1 MTVLNNSFKTAS
13 IFIILLALVSCQAK
27 KTGGSGI
34 VKIDTGQLP
43 AQQKDLSE
51 YLEDIYVVPLETT
64 QNNLLGGLEVSDQ
77 DDSDFFY
84 LSYENQTIYR
94 FNASGQ
100 FLNSF
105 CHLGKGPGEYA
116 KVRNIHIIPG
126 TQTILLS
133 DVRQSKMLLYD
144 YSGTFIREFALP
156 PSTARF
162 AVLNNNLIALH
173 AGKMTSL
180 KPDDNIRNDL
190 IFMDM
195 QGKIVGRKFPFDML
209 LWYEFSNAFTRPDAD
224 GSYYYSKQFDFN
236 IYRVRDTSQPEVFM
250 RLDYGNSMAS
260 LDDLKGP
267 SMEDFMVLQKE
278 GKRLSTDN
286 VINTYRQFALINFTG
301 RRLTLIVINKK
312 TGEQMMFGTD
322 SLFSMGRYHGL
333 PISIPRD
340 SYKDHF
346 LFRMEAIDLYQAI
359 RTLTED
365 QIKILKKQ
373 VKGFDRILNIKEED
387 NPVLFYYKFRDF

>member
-1 MTVLNNSFKTAS
+1 MVGHNFFFKSIAVL
-13 IFIILLALVSCQAK
+13 ILLLMLISCRDK
-27 KTGGSGI
+27 KAGESRIVVIDSG
-34 VKIDTGQLP
+34 KLP

-51 YLEDIYVVPLETT
+51 YLENIYVVPLETT
-64 QNNLLGGLEVSDQ
+64 PNSLVGSLEVSDQ

-94 FNASGQ
+94 FTASGK

-116 KVRNIHIIPG
+116 KVRNLHIVPG
-126 TQTILLS
+126 TQTLLVS

-144 YSGTFIREFALP
+144 YSGKFIREFALP

-162 AVLNNNLIALH
+162 AVLNKNLIALH
-173 AGKMTSL
+173 VGKQTSL
-180 KPDDNIRNDL
+180 EPNDNIRNDL
-190 IFMDM
+190 VFLDM
-195 QGKIVGRKFPFDML
+195 QGHIVSRQLPFDKL

-236 IYRVRDTSQPEVFM
+236 IYKVRDTGQPEVFM
-250 RLDYGNSMAS
+250 RLDYGKSMAR

-267 SMEDFMVLQKE
+267 SMEDFLVLQKE

-301 RRLTLIVINKK
+301 RRLTLIVIDKK
-312 TGEQMMFGTD
+312 TKKQMLFGTD
-322 SLFSMGRYHGL
+322 SLFSLGNYHGL
-333 PISIPRD
+333 PVSIPRD
-340 SYKDHF
+340 SYQDHF

-359 RTLTED
+359 RLLSRD
-365 QIKILKKQ
+365 QLEKLKKRIT
-373 VKGFDRILNIKEED
+373 GFDGILNIKEED
-387 NPVLFYYKFRDF
+387 NPVLVYFQFRDF